1 MSSCKSNS
9 LQTDKLS
16 DIDWTHN
23 KAVALGLNA
32 VKMLDYKA
40 VCDLKGLSYLG
51 LSPAVQRSAGHKE
64 LPRFATSS
72 ANEL

>member
-51 LSPAVQRSAGHKE
+51 LSPAVQ
-64 LPRFATSS
+64 
-72 ANEL
+72 